1 MTFQLHRSG
10 SHLTRLLL
18 VALAIVFA
26 VAGPAAA
33 RNVPGSAS
41 IAQTA
46 IDNAIGSSILD
57 SVLAFGQVPLCDDL
71 DKPGDEGWEEP
82 CTTGLSIGGGML
94 SLQDAPNGY
103 EFDYSAAYSTMI
115 LTQRLNGNATIFGG
129 LIGEAGQG
137 ILVYNDGTLS
147 HFGGGPAAGASFDL
161 NDSTQLTLL
170 GAAEWLHY
178 STTRSNGLYTG
189 EYDAGRFLANIR
201 VSGVMEGDWF
211 FLDYNGDL
219 RLIHQENGSYT
230 EFSGGVASSVVDA
243 TSFTTLTA
251 IGNLKLGVPMG
262 GSLTPYVEA
271 TGYLGLLQA
280 GNTAA
285 FDETLTG
292 RLGVGLNAEVLGGT
306 LSVRSGAQF
315 DAGGY
320 RGFDAGLNFTKPL

>member
-1 MTFQLHRSG
+1 M
-10 SHLTRLLL
+10 
-18 VALAIVFA
+18 VALAISFA

-41 IAQTA
+41 IAATA
-46 IDNAIGSSILD
+46 VDNAMGSTILD
-57 SVLAFGQVPLCDDL
+57 SLLGGVQVPLCDYI
-71 DKPGDEGWEEP
+71 DKPEDEGWEEP

-103 EFDYSAAYSTMI
+103 AFDYTAAYSTMI
-115 LTQRLNGNATIFGG
+115 LTQRLNTTTTIFGG

-147 HFGGGPAAGASFDL
+147 QFGGGPVAGATFDL
-161 NDSTQLTLL
+161 NDSSQLTLL

-201 VSGVMEGDWF
+201 LGGVMEGDWF

-219 RLIHQENGSYT
+219 RLIHQENGRYT
-230 EFSGGVASSVVDA
+230 EFSGGAASSVVSA

-262 GSLTPYVEA
+262 GSVTPYMEA
-271 TGYLGLLQA
+271 TGYLGLFQA
-280 GNTAA
+280 GTTTAL
-285 FDETLTG
+285 DDTLTG
-292 RLGVGLNAEVLGGT
+292 RLGVGLNAEVLGGN
-306 LSVRSGAQF
+306 LSVRSGAHF